1 MRSWFV
7 SLLVGSLAIAY
18 ISSLAISSTP
28 GQAQT
33 ADGKTVYLAR
43 CAVCHGKEA
52 GGTQVAPALTG
63 LSARSD
69 AELYAII
76 AQGVPQTAMPAW
88 EKMLTPSE
96 IKAVIVYLRALSR
109 GAEEQRSGEAGEQ
122 GQVTSAP
129 PHPST
134 SAQIPGGAIA
144 LEVTPDEEGGLV
156 ARAVVRDGQGQ
167 QRPGVSVVFYQ
178 RTLFGGRLPLG
189 TAMTDAQGVA
199 VFKYA
204 AGAGRALT
212 IGAALAPEASGSEVT
227 VEIPGGE
234 PWRPGGLISPTPPP
248 LLIAILATVLGGVW
262 LTYGFIAWQLI
273 NIFRVGGN

>member
-109 GAEEQRSGEAGEQ
+109 GAEEQKGAEKQESRARSPLHLR
-122 GQVTSAP
+122 TPAP
-129 PHPST
+129 LHRSP
-134 SAQIPGGAIA
+134 
-144 LEVTPDEEGGLV
+144 V
-156 ARAVVRDGQGQ
+156 A
-167 QRPGVSVVFYQ
+167 
-178 RTLFGGRLPLG
+178 
-189 TAMTDAQGVA
+189 
-199 VFKYA
+199 
-204 AGAGRALT
+204 
-212 IGAALAPEASGSEVT
+212 
-227 VEIPGGE
+227 
-234 PWRPGGLISPTPPP
+234 P
-248 LLIAILATVLGGVW
+248 LLW
-262 LTYGFIAWQLI
+262 K
-273 NIFRVGGN
+273 